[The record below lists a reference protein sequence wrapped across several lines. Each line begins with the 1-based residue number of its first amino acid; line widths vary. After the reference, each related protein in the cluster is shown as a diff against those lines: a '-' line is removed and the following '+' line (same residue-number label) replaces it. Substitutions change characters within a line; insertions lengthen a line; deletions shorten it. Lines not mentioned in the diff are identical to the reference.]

1 MSVLCSLPYY
11 ALSPYLLRCLFVL
24 SISIGKTSRII
35 FVLYV
40 ASALLKC
47 NNKQKIYMQVNHPKS
62 EKRHIRNK
70 SYSSKHFL
78 SKICK
83 SLIQYWC
90 SRILSPKLILA
101 RPKGGAAQTNLLRW
115 VTSNATPRTQE
126 KQRQRQQHTGQPPHS
141 GATHTH
147 AGSPALLTDTRSLLI
162 WNYHCNWRTCPK
174 RHQVK

>member
-1 MSVLCSLPYY
+1 MLPAVFLFHEYSVQWKKRSYCSGTNGRHLKKKKNMSVLCSLPYY

-24 SISIGKTSRII
+24 SISIGKTSRIM

-101 RPKGGAAQTNLLRW
+101 RPKGGAAQTNLLR
-115 VTSNATPRTQE
+115 
-126 KQRQRQQHTGQPPHS
+126 
-141 GATHTH
+141 
-147 AGSPALLTDTRSLLI
+147 
-162 WNYHCNWRTCPK
+162 
-174 RHQVK
+174 